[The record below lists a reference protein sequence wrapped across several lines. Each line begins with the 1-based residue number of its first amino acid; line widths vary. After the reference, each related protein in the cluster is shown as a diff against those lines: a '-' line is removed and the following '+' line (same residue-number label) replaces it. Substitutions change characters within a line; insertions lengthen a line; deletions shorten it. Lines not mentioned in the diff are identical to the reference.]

1 MENNLNKLLLRQI
14 KRHFGSADN
23 VPDQLKGIIQ
33 DINDT
38 YENFE
43 DDTKLLQ
50 NSIEI
55 SSQELRD
62 AFQKHKQDAGA
73 QKDTINKIKE
83 AIYILNPLDQ
93 VNINES
99 ESSTSDSS
107 YLFDSLIRMI
117 EKRKFAEEEILKL
130 SKAVEQNPASIVI
143 TDLNG
148 DIEYVNPKFCNLTGY
163 KKEEAIGK
171 NPRILKSDNT
181 PIEYFAELWKT
192 ILSGNEW
199 RGELQNKKKN
209 GELYWESALISP
221 IINEDNKI
229 THFIAIKEDITE
241 RKRTEAERV
250 RQAGLIT
257 SLLDSIPDII
267 FFKDTQGV
275 YLGCNPPFA
284 EFVGKPKNEII
295 GKTDYDLFDNETAR
309 LFRSFDNAMLQQK
322 TSRHNEEWI
331 TYPDGRKI
339 LIDTL
344 KTPYW
349 ASDGSLIGILGI
361 SRDITKRKEA
371 EEALQLSSDKW
382 EAIIAA
388 SPDGIGIV
396 SLDGKV
402 KYASDK
408 LAVMYGFPADQKNEI
423 VDQSIYRFTDPS
435 NHAILKENILKLL
448 ASKGGSNITEY
459 QTVKTDNSR
468 IYVDTNSTVLYDSKG
483 NPISIL
489 FIQRDVT
496 KRKQAEEALNNER
509 ALFRTII
516 DLIPDAVYVKDI
528 EGRKILANPKEVQ
541 YAGKSSEDEII
552 GQTDFNLYHDEA
564 ANRGLAE
571 DQLVLNSGTS
581 IMDAEGTLIDKDG
594 HPHWLLISKV
604 PLRDV
609 HGKITG
615 LVGVT
620 RDVSARKLIEEKLKE
635 SEANFR
641 TFFESM
647 EDMIFVANLEG
658 VIFYLNG
665 SVSRKLGYSMD
676 ALHGMAV
683 LDLQPVEKRYELQQI
698 LGKLHAG
705 NMETSFL
712 PLVRKDGTF
721 IPVET
726 RVWLGKWDGKDAIF
740 GLSKDLSKE
749 LESLEKFNKI
759 FDNNPALMAIG
770 SMPDNVFLDVNQAFL
785 ANTGFSRE
793 EVIGKTATQLG
804 MYLQPDKDQEI
815 TVELEKIGFIRNLE
829 LKLKAKSGAIMDCL
843 FSGEMMESLGEKYFL
858 TVMVDITESKKLEEA
873 IRLQNDFYNIASKV
887 TERLIQ
893 TNSDQLDLEINHSLE
908 ILGIFNRVDR
918 VNIFN
923 LDPER
928 DDISISFEW
937 CADGIL
943 SHIDDLQNI
952 TFSHIPRW
960 KEAFLRNEHI
970 YIESVSNLPDEFKLE
985 KDILEPQGIQSL
997 LAVPMFYGTSLIG
1010 FVSFDSVAEEKDW
1023 NSQVIIL
1030 LKIYASVL
1038 AGVIYKKKTEAAL
1051 VNAKLTADIAS
1062 KAKSEFLANMSH
1074 EIRTP
1079 LNGVIGF
1086 TDLLLKTPLTKIQ
1099 QQYAE
1104 NANTSGHSLLG
1115 IINDILDFSKI
1126 EAGKMELDFIKTDV
1140 IELVEQT
1147 SDIIKYHASQKGLE
1161 LLLNIQV
1168 DLPRFIMADSTRLK
1182 QILVNLISNAVK
1194 FTESGE
1200 VELKVTFTKK
1210 DDITGAFTF
1219 SVRDTGIGINEEQQK
1234 KLFKAFSQA
1243 DSSTTRKFGGTGL
1256 GLAISNVL
1264 AEKMGSKIE
1273 IHSEPE
1279 EGSTFFFTIDTDYE
1293 DGKKLHSDS
1302 LAGINR
1308 ILVIDDNAN
1317 NRMILEHTF
1326 NYWGIEFVGI
1336 DNGLSALTLIE
1347 KSKPFDVIIVDYHM
1361 PYLNGLDTI
1370 KKIREQLE
1378 LSPEKHPVILLHSS
1392 SDDIAIFEECKRLG
1406 VRFNLTKPV
1415 KSQELLHYL
1424 KNIHTQ
1430 PAAAIKEI
1438 ENSSIIVPKKFVNDF
1453 SPVILVA
1460 EDVFLNMLLV
1470 TTIIRQIIP
1479 NVTILEAKTGIEA
1492 FETAITKNPDLI
1504 LMDVQMPKMSGIE
1517 ATVRIRKHEE
1527 GTANHISIVAL
1538 TAGAVKGEME
1548 KCLEAGMND
1557 FITKPIDQVRLRKI
1571 LEKYLTPDDNQTNIS
1586 TVGVSSGNVSDHFDK
1601 KTFLE
1606 NIGSS
1611 QAIYDELIE
1620 VVPEQFAID
1629 FAMLEK
1635 AAKEQNLT
1643 DFKKA
1648 THSIKGASLNMCFTQ
1663 LAEMAKEFELNIDNT
1678 PVENLTQGYND
1689 MFSEWEQIQLILK
1702 GMDS

>member
-93 VNINES
+93 ANINES

-117 EKRKFAEEEILKL
+117 EKRKYAEEEILKL

-148 DIEYVNPKFCNLTGY
+148 DIEYVNPKFCDLTGY

-181 PIEYFAELWKT
+181 PKEYFTELWET
-192 ILSGNEW
+192 ILSGHEW

-221 IINEDNKI
+221 IINEDDKI

-284 EFVGKPKNEII
+284 EFVGKSKNEII

-309 LFRSFDNAMLQQK
+309 LFRSFDNLMLQQK

-408 LAVMYGFPADQKNEI
+408 LAVMYGFPADKKNEI

-435 NHAILKENILKLL
+435 NHAILKENIFKLL

-459 QTVKTDNSR
+459 QTVRTDNSR

-483 NPISIL
+483 NPLSIL

-541 YAGKSSEDEII
+541 FAGKNTEDDII
-552 GQTDFNLYHDEA
+552 GKTDFNLYPDADAE
-564 ANRGLAE
+564 RSLSE
-571 DQLVLNSGTS
+571 DQLVIQSGKS
-581 IMDAEGTLIDKDG
+581 ILDIEGTLTDKDG
-594 HPHWLLISKV
+594 ALHWLLVSKV
-604 PLRDV
+604 PLRDI

-620 RDVSARKLIEEKLKE
+620 RD
-635 SEANFR
+635 
-641 TFFESM
+641 
-647 EDMIFVANLEG
+647 
-658 VIFYLNG
+658 
-665 SVSRKLGYSMD
+665 
-676 ALHGMAV
+676 
-683 LDLQPVEKRYELQQI
+683 
-698 LGKLHAG
+698 
-705 NMETSFL
+705 
-712 PLVRKDGTF
+712 
-721 IPVET
+721 
-726 RVWLGKWDGKDAIF
+726 
-740 GLSKDLSKE
+740 
-749 LESLEKFNKI
+749 
-759 FDNNPALMAIG
+759 
-770 SMPDNVFLDVNQAFL
+770 
-785 ANTGFSRE
+785 
-793 EVIGKTATQLG
+793 
-804 MYLQPDKDQEI
+804 
-815 TVELEKIGFIRNLE
+815 
-829 LKLKAKSGAIMDCL
+829 
-843 FSGEMMESLGEKYFL
+843 
-858 TVMVDITESKKLEEA
+858 ITE
-873 IRLQNDFYNIASKV
+873 R
-887 TERLIQ
+887 
-893 TNSDQLDLEINHSLE
+893 
-908 ILGIFNRVDR
+908 
-918 VNIFN
+918 
-923 LDPER
+923 
-928 DDISISFEW
+928 
-937 CADGIL
+937 
-943 SHIDDLQNI
+943 
-952 TFSHIPRW
+952 
-960 KEAFLRNEHI
+960 
-970 YIESVSNLPDEFKLE
+970 
-985 KDILEPQGIQSL
+985 
-997 LAVPMFYGTSLIG
+997 
-1010 FVSFDSVAEEKDW
+1010 
-1023 NSQVIIL
+1023 
-1030 LKIYASVL
+1030 
-1038 AGVIYKKKTEAAL
+1038 KKTEEAL
-1051 VNAKLTADIAS
+1051 LNAMKEADQAS

-1086 TDLLLKTPLTKIQ
+1086 TDLLLKTPLNKIQ

-1168 DLPRFIMADSTRLK
+1168 DLPRFIVTDSTRLK
-1182 QILVNLISNAVK
+1182 QILVNLLSNAVK
-1194 FTESGE
+1194 FTVSGE

-1210 DDITGAFTF
+1210 DEITGAFTF

-1256 GLAISNVL
+1256 GLAISHVL

-1273 IHSEPE
+1273 IQSEPGN
-1279 EGSTFFFTIDTDYE
+1279 GSIFFFTIETEFE
-1293 DGKKLHSDS
+1293 DSGKLHADS
-1302 LAGINR
+1302 LTGINR
-1308 ILVIDDNAN
+1308 ILVIDDNDN

-1326 NYWGIEFVGI
+1326 KYWGIEFVGI
-1336 DNGLSALTLIE
+1336 DNGLSALGLIE

-1361 PYLNGLDTI
+1361 PSLNGLDTI

-1378 LSPEKHPVILLHSS
+1378 LSPENHPVILLHSS

-1415 KSQELLHYL
+1415 KSQELMHYL

-1430 PAAAIKEI
+1430 PVAAIKEI
-1438 ENSSIIVPKKFVNDF
+1438 ENASIIATKKFANDF

-1470 TTIIRQIIP
+1470 TTVIRQIIP
-1479 NVTILEAKTGIEA
+1479 NVKILEAKTGIEA

-1504 LMDVQMPKMSGIE
+1504 LMDVQMPQMSGIE
-1517 ATVRIRKHEE
+1517 ATAKIRNHEE
-1527 GTANHISIVAL
+1527 GSAHHISIVAL

-1548 KCLEAGMND
+1548 KCLDAGMND
-1557 FITKPIDQVRLRKI
+1557 FITKPIDQGRLRKI
-1571 LEKYLTPDDNQTNIS
+1571 LEKYLTPDSPQTEIS
-1586 TVGVSSGNVSDHFDK
+1586 IVEVSSVNAGQHFDK

-1606 NIGSS
+1606 NIGNS
-1611 QAIYDELIE
+1611 QTIYDELIE
-1620 VVPEQFAID
+1620 VVPEQFTID

-1648 THSIKGASLNMCFTQ
+1648 THSIKGASLNMCFTN
-1663 LAEMAKEFELNIDNT
+1663 LAELAKEIELKIDDT
-1678 PVENLTQGYND
+1678 PLENLSLAFND

-1702 GMDS
+1702 GMDA